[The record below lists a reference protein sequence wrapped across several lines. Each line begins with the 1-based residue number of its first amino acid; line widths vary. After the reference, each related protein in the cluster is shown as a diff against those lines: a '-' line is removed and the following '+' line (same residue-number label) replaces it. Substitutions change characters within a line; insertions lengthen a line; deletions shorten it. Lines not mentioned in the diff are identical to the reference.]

1 MSNTTFQINPDFSMT
16 VENAPTNIDL
26 STVYTSRRTTI
37 DVLYPSAGTSYSVM
51 NGSPFVLG
59 IGSPK
64 LRRRQ
69 AGTYLGTNGQLTSSC
84 SAANTY
90 SLINGQLFVTTNGT
104 TAQYSS
110 SPGTGYELFVPS
122 TTPGS
127 ITTTFSIGVTGALL
141 WTSSTF
147 FNGNA
152 LFCILPSGSVVAR
165 FDFLLQSDRTFRAA
179 KEIRVPQGHKE
190 SKEVKAC
197 REIRDLQDRKAFRA
211 VKGVKEFLVLQGRPA
226 FKEAKECQGQREHKG
241 CQDKSA
247 RLDLLVQLARKAFRV
262 AKEFLD
268 LLGRKAFR
276 EAKEFRGRRV

>member
-1 MSNTTFQINPDFSMT
+1 MKVLCLYRRLSIFAVILSSVIFELAFAEDSCQIGGRIITKVLIVEQPIHIQTNVMSNTTFQINPDFSMT

-152 LFCILPSGSVVAR
+152 LFCILPSGSVVAV
-165 FDFLLQSDRTFRAA
+165 FVQNTQ
-179 KEIRVPQGHKE
+179 PQGCIFIQITI
-190 SKEVKAC
+190 S
-197 REIRDLQDRKAFRA
+197 DLTSCFNPIGPSGEMA
-211 VKGVKEFLVLQGRPA
+211 
-226 FKEAKECQGQREHKG
+226 
-241 CQDKSA
+241 
-247 RLDLLVQLARKAFRV
+247 
-262 AKEFLD
+262 
-268 LLGRKAFR
+268 
-276 EAKEFRGRRV
+276 